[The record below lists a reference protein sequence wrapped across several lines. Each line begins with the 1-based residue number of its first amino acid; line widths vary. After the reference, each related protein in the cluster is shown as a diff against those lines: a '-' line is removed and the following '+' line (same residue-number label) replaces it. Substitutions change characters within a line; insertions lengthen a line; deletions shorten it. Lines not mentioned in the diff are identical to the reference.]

1 MATHRTVVPKTLG
14 RYRVWRSIHFCFALA
29 PCCCCCF
36 CCYHCCH
43 YHLSPPRC
51 PNLPSIHITQVTL
64 LRLTRCS
71 VGMPV
76 ARAAAMCC
84 VESRRHGRDEQKVR
98 KQRTGVE
105 PVAFWVATR
114 CSTNLSYRCWR
125 GGCTARRGLAVE
137 DGRSGGMC
145 QECAPLEHTGHGAE
159 LLGLWKRRRSIPTCH
174 ARHSSAL
181 LRASW
186 SPTSTWCNG
195 NTSDCSSED
204 PGSILGVEIHFCFAL
219 ASATAAATTNV
230 SVCGQ
235 RAVKFP
241 SIHSSHFMR
250 P

>member
-1 MATHRTVVPKTLG
+1 MQWRTVGPAACAKNVRHSNTQATARNCLVCGSVGAASPPVTAATCQPCGAHHGHPPPHGVMATHRTVVPKTLG

-114 CSTNLSYRCWR
+114 CSTNLSYRY
-125 GGCTARRGLAVE
+125 
-137 DGRSGGMC
+137 
-145 QECAPLEHTGHGAE
+145 
-159 LLGLWKRRRSIPTCH
+159 
-174 ARHSSAL
+174 
-181 LRASW
+181 
-186 SPTSTWCNG
+186 
-195 NTSDCSSED
+195 
-204 PGSILGVEIHFCFAL
+204 
-219 ASATAAATTNV
+219 
-230 SVCGQ
+230 
-235 RAVKFP
+235 
-241 SIHSSHFMR
+241 
-250 P
+250 